1 MLNRMMAVLI
11 GLSLTATAVAG
22 EPAQQQNWP
31 RWRGPGDN
39 GSTAIGKYPAS
50 FSSTKNVLW
59 KTELPGLGCS
69 TPIVWNGKI
78 MLTCAAEGQDAL
90 LAFDWSGKKRWTTTI
105 GRERKGKH
113 RNGSGSN
120 PSAATDGSHVF
131 VYFKSGNLAGLDL
144 DGKLLWKTNL
154 QERFGKDSL
163 YWDLGTS
170 PVLTKTDVVVAIMH
184 KGESFLLAFD
194 KLTGELHW
202 KTSRN
207 YKTPVEGDH
216 SYATP
221 IVVQRDGHEII
232 LVWGAE
238 HVTAHT
244 ATDGRELW
252 ACGGFNPEERGNW
265 VAVASFV
272 LVNDVAVIPYGRGS
286 RLAGVSVGGSGDV
299 TATHRRWT
307 REDSGSFVPTPA
319 AAGGRV
325 FVVRDKGE
333 VECVNAVDG
342 KTVWKGAF
350 PKNRAKYYASPTIA
364 DGKLYAPR
372 EDGVL
377 MVANIA
383 DGFNF
388 LSENNM
394 GERLIAS
401 PVPVDSR
408 LLIRGERHLFAIG
421 QR

>member
-11 GLSLTATAVAG
+11 GLTLSATTLAG
-22 EPAQQQNWP
+22 EPAQQRNWP
-31 RWRGPGDN
+31 RWRGPADN
-39 GSTAIGKYPAS
+39 GSTAIGTYPAR
-50 FSSTKNVLW
+50 FSNTKNVLW
-59 KTELPGLGCS
+59 KAKLPGLGCS
-69 TPIVWNGKI
+69 TPIVWDGQI
-78 MLTCAAEGQDAL
+78 MLTCAADGQDAL
-90 LAFDWSGKKRWTTTI
+90 LAFDWSGKIRWTTTI

-144 DGKLLWKTNL
+144 DGKLIWKTNL
-154 QERFGKDSL
+154 QQRFGKDSL

-170 PVLTKTDVVVAIMH
+170 PVLTQTDVIVAIMH

-221 IVVQRDGHEII
+221 IVVQRDGREII

-244 ATDGRELW
+244 ANDGRELW
-252 ACGGFNPEERGNW
+252 ACGGFNPDQRGNW

-272 LVNDVAVIPYGRGS
+272 LVDDVAVIPYGRGS
-286 RLAGVSVGGSGDV
+286 RLAGVTVGGSGDV

-319 AAGGRV
+319 ATGGRV

-333 VECVNAVDG
+333 VECVQAANG
-342 KTVWKGAF
+342 KTIWKDAF

-383 DGFNF
+383 DGFKF
-388 LSENNM
+388 LAENNM

-401 PVPVDSR
+401 PVPVDNR
-408 LLIRGERHLFAIG
+408 LLIRGERHLFCVG
-421 QR
+421 VE

>member
-1 MLNRMMAVLI
+1 M
-11 GLSLTATAVAG
+11 
-22 EPAQQQNWP
+22 
-31 RWRGPGDN
+31 
-39 GSTAIGKYPAS
+39 
-50 FSSTKNVLW
+50 
-59 KTELPGLGCS
+59 
-69 TPIVWNGKI
+69 
-78 MLTCAAEGQDAL
+78 
-90 LAFDWSGKKRWTTTI
+90 
-105 GRERKGKH
+105 
-113 RNGSGSN
+113 
-120 PSAATDGSHVF
+120 
-131 VYFKSGNLAGLDL
+131 
-144 DGKLLWKTNL
+144 
-154 QERFGKDSL
+154 
-163 YWDLGTS
+163 
-170 PVLTKTDVVVAIMH
+170 
-184 KGESFLLAFD
+184 
-194 KLTGELHW
+194 
-202 KTSRN
+202 
-207 YKTPVEGDH
+207 
-216 SYATP
+216 
-221 IVVQRDGHEII
+221 VQRDGHEII

>member
-11 GLSLTATAVAG
+11 GLTLSATAIAG
-22 EPAQQQNWP
+22 EPAQQRNWP
-31 RWRGPGDN
+31 RWRGPADN
-39 GSTAIGKYPAS
+39 GSTAIGTYPAS
-50 FSSTKNVLW
+50 FSSTENVLW
-59 KTELPGLGCS
+59 KAKLPGLGCS
-69 TPIVWNGKI
+69 TPIVWDGQI
-78 MLTCAAEGQDAL
+78 MLTCAADGQDAL
-90 LAFDWSGKKRWTTTI
+90 LAFDWSGKKRWTTTV

-131 VYFKSGNLAGLDL
+131 GYFKSGNLAGLDL
-144 DGKLLWKTNL
+144 DGKLIWKTNL
-154 QERFGKDSL
+154 QQRFGKDSL

-170 PVLTKTDVVVAIMH
+170 PVLTQTDVIVAIMH

-221 IVVQRDGHEII
+221 IVVQRDGREII

-244 ATDGRELW
+244 ANDGRELW
-252 ACGGFNPEERGNW
+252 ACGGFNPEQRGNW

-272 LVNDVAVIPYGRGS
+272 LVDDVAVIPYGRGS
-286 RLAGVSVGGSGDV
+286 RLAGVTVSGSGDV

-319 AAGGRV
+319 ATGGRV

-333 VECVNAVDG
+333 VECVEAVDG
-342 KTVWKGAF
+342 KTVWKAAF

-383 DGFNF
+383 DGFKF
-388 LSENNM
+388 LAENNM

-401 PVPVDSR
+401 PVPVDNR
-408 LLIRGERHLFAIG
+408 LLIRGERHLFCVG
-421 QR
+421 VE